1 MGDKIMSKQIADRA
15 MVNTIPGYEGEV
27 DTVEQ
32 ASKIGAELGYP
43 IMLKASAGGGG
54 TGLKMVRNESQVEEN
69 FLLARAEVRAEPCAP
84 APVELRAERRRGA
97 CPQANA
103 AFGDDR
109 MLIEKFVERP
119 RHIEIQVRAG
129 PRCSSPPHVSSRA
142 ARWRQVLC
150 DRHGN
155 GVYLNE
161 RECSVQ
167 RRNQKVLEEAP
178 SVVLDEATREAMGQQ
193 ALALAREVDYC
204 SAGTVEFLVRQRHSP
219 AADPPPPPALTLRA
233 RVRRWTRTWTFT
245 SWR

>member
-1 MGDKIMSKQIADRA
+1 
-15 MVNTIPGYEGEV
+15 
-27 DTVEQ
+27 
-32 ASKIGAELGYP
+32 
-43 IMLKASAGGGG
+43 
-54 TGLKMVRNESQVEEN
+54 
-69 FLLARAEVRAEPCAP
+69 
-84 APVELRAERRRGA
+84 
-97 CPQANA
+97 
-103 AFGDDR
+103 

-119 RHIEIQVRAG
+119 RHIEIQVRAS

-204 SAGTVEFLVRQRHSP
+204 SAGTVEFLVRQPHASP
-219 AADPPPPPALTLRA
+219 RPPPPPPLTLRA
-233 RVRRWTRTWTFT
+233 SVCAGGPEPRLLLPGDEHAAAGMSTFP
-245 SWR
+245 

>member
-1 MGDKIMSKQIADRA
+1 M
-15 MVNTIPGYEGEV
+15 
-27 DTVEQ
+27 
-32 ASKIGAELGYP
+32 
-43 IMLKASAGGGG
+43 
-54 TGLKMVRNESQVEEN
+54 TG
-69 FLLARAEVRAEPCAP
+69 
-84 APVELRAERRRGA
+84 
-97 CPQANA
+97 PQANA

-119 RHIEIQVRAG
+119 RHIEIQVRAS
-129 PRCSSPPHVSSRA
+129 PRCGCRPLERGVRSRA

-204 SAGTVEFLVRQRHSP
+204 SAGTVEFLVRQRQPRHSP
-219 AADPPPPPALTLRA
+219 PSAAAGADAPG
-233 RVRRWTRTWTFT
+233 VRRWTRTWTFT

>member
-119 RHIEIQVRAG
+119 RHIEIQVRAS
-129 PRCSSPPHVSSRA
+129 PRCGSAGLSRGLSA
-142 ARWRQVLC
+142 HALRAGGRCCATGTGTACTSTSASAR
-150 DRHGN
+150 
-155 GVYLNE
+155 
-161 RECSVQ
+161 
-167 RRNQKVLEEAP
+167 
-178 SVVLDEATREAMGQQ
+178 
-193 ALALAREVDYC
+193 C
-204 SAGTVEFLVRQRHSP
+204 SAGTRRCWRRRPPSCWTRRRARPWDSRPSP
-219 AADPPPPPALTLRA
+219 SRARWTTAAPAPSSSSCDSATPLRPTLR
-233 RVRRWTRTWTFT
+233 RRR
-245 SWR
+245 R

>member
-1 MGDKIMSKQIADRA
+1 M
-15 MVNTIPGYEGEV
+15 
-27 DTVEQ
+27 
-32 ASKIGAELGYP
+32 
-43 IMLKASAGGGG
+43 
-54 TGLKMVRNESQVEEN
+54 
-69 FLLARAEVRAEPCAP
+69 
-84 APVELRAERRRGA
+84 
-97 CPQANA
+97 
-103 AFGDDR
+103 
-109 MLIEKFVERP
+109 
-119 RHIEIQVRAG
+119 
-129 PRCSSPPHVSSRA
+129 
-142 ARWRQVLC
+142 LC

>member
-1 MGDKIMSKQIADRA
+1 
-15 MVNTIPGYEGEV
+15 
-27 DTVEQ
+27 
-32 ASKIGAELGYP
+32 
-43 IMLKASAGGGG
+43 
-54 TGLKMVRNESQVEEN
+54 
-69 FLLARAEVRAEPCAP
+69 
-84 APVELRAERRRGA
+84 
-97 CPQANA
+97 
-103 AFGDDR
+103 

-119 RHIEIQVRAG
+119 RHIEIQVRA
-129 PRCSSPPHVSSRA
+129 SPQRRPLERAVRSRA

-204 SAGTVEFLVRQRHSP
+204 SAGTVEFLVRQRHPPCGRPSP
-219 AADPPPPPALTLRA
+219 AVGADAPG
-233 RVRRWTRTWTFT
+233 VRRWTRTWTFT

>member
-69 FLLARAEVRAEPCAP
+69 FLLARAEVRALCSCIHCP
-84 APVELRAERRRGA
+84 ELSAGRL
-97 CPQANA
+97 QANA

-119 RHIEIQVRAG
+119 RHIEIQVRAS
-129 PRCSSPPHVSSRA
+129 PRCG
-142 ARWRQVLC
+142 C
-150 DRHGN
+150 
-155 GVYLNE
+155 
-161 RECSVQ
+161 
-167 RRNQKVLEEAP
+167 
-178 SVVLDEATREAMGQQ
+178 
-193 ALALAREVDYC
+193 
-204 SAGTVEFLVRQRHSP
+204 
-219 AADPPPPPALTLRA
+219 
-233 RVRRWTRTWTFT
+233 
-245 SWR
+245 